1 MSSSPTRPQWR
12 RIYRQTITLIH
23 KNLLI
28 FWKAPISTLI
38 RAFIFPII
46 LTLIFCFLKYV
57 NASPSYQNQTG
68 GIANSPSQVKDLAE
82 AINAS
87 PSRRLV
93 FVRNGISNE
102 TINPII
108 DGITQQPGML
118 QLDTHTVDDPN
129 DLFDLCKQSLQGY
142 SDCFAAVIF
151 VSYNDTNVEYSIAF
165 DNSIIEDYSY
175 GDFATDDSLLANRIL
190 PVQWAVE
197 SHIGNF
203 SSLPRPQ
210 EQTFSGNF
218 GPHAY
223 TPVEPPSAKGAF
235 WLTIVAA
242 YTAPIFILILIGVV
256 YHLSTFVATE
266 RQSTIAELMAA
277 QRVTAVPRI
286 LSTTLSFYLIYFPG
300 FLVSSILLTQILFTK
315 TSDILLLFLTLLA
328 GGSLINTTHFV
339 ASFFGKAQLAGL
351 YTSVLAFALALVA
364 LAASLTITDPQAQII
379 SLSVIFP
386 PYTWATLMRDAAAT
400 EYNLK
405 AFSLFS
411 AKMNETFYEGDS
423 SPVEKLVN
431 IQYLN
436 GYLYIVFFVVQ
447 IIVYGGATYA
457 VEQRL
462 WGVTRKFDRI
472 DASSDIALRC
482 TNLSKTY
489 HAKRPWYWPF
499 KTKGKTVVAV
509 DNLDLEVK
517 KGSVTFLLG
526 PNGGGKTTTLKC
538 VAGITGMDQGS
549 HLELNEA
556 GLVFGICPQTNV
568 RAIPSIFP
576 ELIADSGQQVFWDSL
591 TVQEHI
597 MIWRKLKTAAFEDLT
612 VDDDDVLV
620 ECDLL
625 EKVKAPANTLSGG
638 QMRKLQLAI
647 AFVGGS
653 KVCCIDEASSGLVS
667 PLYCPVG
674 ENF

>member
-1 MSSSPTRPQWR
+1 MMTSSPTRSQRR
-12 RIYRQTITLIH
+12 RIYRQTITLTH
-23 KNLLI
+23 KNLLL

-46 LTLIFCFLKYV
+46 LTLIFCFLKYLD
-57 NASPSYQNQTG
+57 ASSPYKPGTG
-68 GIANSPSQVKDLAE
+68 GIASTASQVKGLAE
-82 AINAS
+82 AINATQ
-87 PSRRLV
+87 SRRLV

-102 TINPII
+102 TLSPII
-108 DGITQQPGML
+108 NGIIQQPEMQ
-118 QLDTHTVDDPN
+118 QLDTHAVDDPN

-151 VSYNDTNVEYSIAF
+151 VSYNDTNVDYTIAF
-165 DNSIIEDYSY
+165 DNGVIGSGSD
-175 GDFATDDSLLANRIL
+175 GNFATDDSVLAKRIL
-190 PVQWAVE
+190 PIQWAVE
-197 SHIGNF
+197 SHVGNF

-210 EQTFSGNF
+210 EQPFSGYF
-218 GPHAY
+218 GPRTY
-223 TPVEPPSAKGAF
+223 TLAESTSVTGTL
-235 WLTIVAA
+235 WLSIIIL

-286 LSTTLSFYLIYFPG
+286 LSTTLSFFLVYFPG
-300 FLVSSILLTQILFTK
+300 FLVSSILLTQILFTR

-351 YTSVLAFALALVA
+351 YTSVLAFALALVSI
-364 LAASLTITDPQAQII
+364 AASLTITNVQTQII
-379 SLSVIFP
+379 SLSALFP
-386 PYTWATLMRDAAAT
+386 PYTWATLMRDVANT
-400 EYNLK
+400 ETNLK
-405 AFSLFS
+405 SFSLLS
-411 AKMNETFYEGDS
+411 AKVNITLYEGDS
-423 SPVEKLVN
+423 NLLYEVDN
-431 IQYLN
+431 IQALD
-436 GYLYIVFFVVQ
+436 GYLYVVFFIAQ
-447 IIVYGGATYA
+447 IIVYGAAAYA
-457 VEQRL
+457 VEQGL

-472 DASSDIALRC
+472 DASSELALRC

-509 DNLDLEVK
+509 KNLDLEIK

-538 VAGITGMDQGS
+538 VAGITSMDSGS

-568 RAIPSIFP
+568 KLLRHVS
-576 ELIADSGQQVFWDSL
+576 ERIANSDLQVFWDNL

-597 MIWRKLKTAAFEDLT
+597 KIWRKLKTAAFEDLS
-612 VDDDDVLV
+612 VDDDDVLE
-620 ECDLL
+620 ECDLV
-625 EKVKAPANTLSGG
+625 EKAKAAAKTLSGG

-667 PLYCPVG
+667 S
-674 ENF
+674 